1 MSVLSRTRLRVPGRL
16 AAGLGVLGIAGFIVG
31 GWLLWSA
38 LRPAPAGFTP
48 TSGQAIGAVRQA
60 PAVLQYTIDARNGS
74 DWAYFDFSS
83 DTQTETTLDSLDWDI
98 AFRRTDVITNG
109 GETNPAG
116 PGAAVELGPG
126 PLEEAEVPA
135 AGFLADVVD
144 EERGLE
150 SPALHSWYSYN
161 WTTHVI
167 SSYGHAYGVRT
178 ATGEVA
184 LITFLSYYCD
194 DGSAGCITFQYM
206 HPVDSLALASEP

>member
-1 MSVLSRTRLRVPGRL
+1 MSVLSRIRPQVPRRL
-16 AAGLGVLGIAGFIVG
+16 AVGLGVLGIAGFIVG

-38 LRPAPAGFTP
+38 LRPAPAGFAP

-60 PAVLQYTIDARNGS
+60 PAALQYTIDARNGS

-83 DTQTETTLDSLDWDI
+83 GTAVSTSQESLDWDI

-109 GETNPAG
+109 GATNPAG
-116 PGAAVELGPG
+116 AGAAVELGTG
-126 PLEEAEVPA
+126 PLEEADAPA
-135 AGFLADVVD
+135 EGFLADVVD

-150 SPALHSWYSYN
+150 SPALHGWYSYN

-167 SSYGHAYGVRT
+167 SSHGHRYGVRT

-206 HPVDSLALASEP
+206 HPVDSLALANEP